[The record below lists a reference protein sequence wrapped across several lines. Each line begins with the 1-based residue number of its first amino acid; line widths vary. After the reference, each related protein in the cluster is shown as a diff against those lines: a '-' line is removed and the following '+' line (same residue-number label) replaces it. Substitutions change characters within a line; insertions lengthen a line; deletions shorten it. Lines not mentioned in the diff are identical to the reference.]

1 VKPGTLILGALVL
14 FLAFPFGAEAKD
26 PSKQVQEALKEA
38 GENRGALEAV
48 LQKTDPARKAWA
60 EFLIANLPAC
70 DLAQAQSEVLLE
82 HLAYADTA
90 RQELPW
96 GVTVPEDVF
105 YHYVLPPRV
114 SQEPLEAWRRYF
126 FEQLFSVVMECK
138 TMEEA
143 AQEVNRWCAERVV
156 FKPTQARDQGPLE
169 SLKGG
174 YGRCEELSIF
184 YISALRSVG
193 IPARLAWTPY
203 WTIQDNNHAWV
214 EVWADGR
221 WQYTGACEPGK
232 HLCEAWFNPVVKRT
246 GLVLTEA
253 FGVPEKE
260 PQLYKAGQGE
270 ARINV
275 TTIYARTGTLGVKV
289 IAGGNP
295 QGKAQVWISVYNWGG
310 LRAIA
315 RRECGENGEM
325 SLQIGRGDYV
335 VSCGNKQGFA
345 YKVVKVE
352 AGKASEATLDLESAD
367 ATFLSEKRFYL
378 NYPKGEE
385 K

>member
-1 VKPGTLILGALVL
+1 MGALVL

-26 PSKQVQEALKEA
+26 PSKQVQETLKEA

-96 GVTVPEDVF
+96 GVKVPEDVF

-143 AQEVNRWCAERVV
+143 SYEVNRWCAERVV
-156 FKPTQARDQGPLE
+156 FKPTQRRDQGPLE

-174 YGRCEELSIF
+174 YGRCEELSIL

-193 IPARLAWTPY
+193 IPARMAWTPY
-203 WTIQDNNHAWV
+203 WSTSDNNHAWV

-221 WQYTGACEPGK
+221 WQYTGACEPQSK
-232 HLCEAWFNPVVKRT
+232 LCVAWFDAPVKRT
-246 GLVLTEA
+246 GLVLTES
-253 FGVPEKE
+253 FGQPEDGKNI
-260 PQLYKAGQGE
+260 YKKGQGE
-270 ARINV
+270 AMLNV
-275 TTIYARTGTLGVKV
+275 TPTYARTGTLKVKV
-289 IAGGNP
+289 MSQDKP
-295 QGKAQVWISVYNWGG
+295 QGKALVWVSVFNFGG
-310 LRAIA
+310 LRAISK
-315 RRECGENGEM
+315 RECDVQGEM
-325 SLQIGRGDYV
+325 TLEMGQGAYV
-335 VSCGNKQGFA
+335 VSSQTKKGFA
-345 YKVVKVE
+345 YKVVQVE
-352 AGKASEATLDLESAD
+352 AGKTKADTLFLAPLEGARL
-367 ATFLSEKRFYL
+367 TERFQL
-378 NYPKGEE
+378 LYPKVVKE
-385 K
+385 

>member
-1 VKPGTLILGALVL
+1 VTPRTFFLGFLTLILT
-14 FLAFPFGAEAKD
+14 FPLGAEAKG
-26 PSKQVQEALKEA
+26 PSKQVQEAMEEA

-126 FEQLFSVVMECK
+126 FEQLFSVVMDCK

-143 AQEVNRWCAERVV
+143 SYEVNRWCAERVV
-156 FKPTQARDQGPLE
+156 FKPTQRRDQGPLE

-174 YGRCEELSIF
+174 YGRCEELSIL

-193 IPARLAWTPY
+193 IPARMAWTPY
-203 WTIQDNNHAWV
+203 WSTSDNNHAWV

-221 WQYTGACEPGK
+221 WGYTGACEPGK
-232 HLCEAWFNPVVKRT
+232 RLCEAWFVPVVKRT

-253 FGVPEKE
+253 FGIPDKE

-275 TTIYARTGTLGVKV
+275 TTIYARTGTLGVNV
-289 IAGGNP
+289 LAGGKP

-315 RRECGENGEM
+315 RRDCDGNGEM

-352 AGKASEATLDLESAD
+352 AGKASEATLDLEPAET
-367 ATFLSEKRFYL
+367 ALLSEKRFYL
-378 NYPKGEE
+378 QYPQDVE

>member
-1 VKPGTLILGALVL
+1 MKPGTLILRALVL
-14 FLAFPFGAEAKD
+14 FLAFPFGTEAKD
-26 PSKQVQEALKEA
+26 PSKQVQKALKEA

-60 EFLIANLPAC
+60 EFLIANLPPC

-96 GVTVPEDVF
+96 GVKVPEDLF
-105 YHYVLPPRV
+105 FHYVLPPRV

-143 AQEVNRWCAERVV
+143 AQEVNRWCAERVL
-156 FKPTQARDQGPLE
+156 FKPTQRRDQGPLE

-174 YGRCEELSIF
+174 YGRCEELSIL
-184 YISALRSVG
+184 YISALRSVD
-193 IPARLAWTPY
+193 IPARMAWTPY
-203 WTIQDNNHAWV
+203 WSTSDNNHAWV

-232 HLCEAWFNPVVKRT
+232 RLCEAWFNPVVKRT

-253 FGVPEKE
+253 FGIPDKE

-275 TTIYARTGTLGVKV
+275 TTTYARTGTLGVKV
-289 IAGGNP
+289 ITGGKP

-315 RRECGENGEM
+315 RRECDENGEM

-335 VSCGNKQGFA
+335 VSCGNKKGFA

-352 AGKASEATLDLESAD
+352 TGKASETTLDLEPAE
-367 ATFLSEKRFYL
+367 AAFLSEKRFYL

>member
-1 VKPGTLILGALVL
+1 MRALVL
-14 FLAFPFGAEAKD
+14 FLAFPFGTEAKD
-26 PSKQVQEALKEA
+26 PSKQVQKALKEA

-48 LQKTDPARKAWA
+48 LQKTDPTRKAWA
-60 EFLIANLPAC
+60 EFLIANLPPC

-96 GVTVPEDVF
+96 GVKVPEDLF
-105 YHYVLPPRV
+105 FHCVLPPRV

-143 AQEVNRWCAERVV
+143 AQEVNRWCAERVL
-156 FKPTQARDQGPLE
+156 FKPTQRRDQGPLE

-174 YGRCEELSIF
+174 YGRCEELSIL
-184 YISALRSVG
+184 YISALRSVD
-193 IPARLAWTPY
+193 IPARMAWTPY
-203 WTIQDNNHAWV
+203 WSTSDNNHAWV

-232 HLCEAWFNPVVKRT
+232 RLCEAWFNPVVKRT

-253 FGVPEKE
+253 FGIPDKE

-275 TTIYARTGTLGVKV
+275 TTTYARTGTLGVKV
-289 IAGGNP
+289 ITGGKP

-315 RRECGENGEM
+315 RRECDENGEM

-335 VSCGNKQGFA
+335 VSCGNKKGFA

-352 AGKASEATLDLESAD
+352 TGKASETTLDLEPAE
-367 ATFLSEKRFYL
+367 AAFLSEKRFYL

>member
-1 VKPGTLILGALVL
+1 MEALVL
-14 FLAFPFGAEAKD
+14 FLAFPFWAEAKD

-70 DLAQAQSEVLLE
+70 DLAQAQPEVLLE

-96 GVTVPEDVF
+96 GVKVPEDVF

-232 HLCEAWFNPVVKRT
+232 RLCEAWFNPVVKRT

-253 FGVPEKE
+253 FGIPDKE
-260 PQLYKAGQGE
+260 PQLYKTGHGE

-275 TTIYARTGTLGVKV
+275 TTIYTRTGTLGVK
-289 IAGGNP
+289 ILAGGKP
-295 QGKAQVWISVYNWGG
+295 QEKAQVWISVYNWGG

-315 RRECGENGEM
+315 RRDCDGNGEM

-335 VSCGNKQGFA
+335 VSCGNKKGFA

-352 AGKASEATLDLESAD
+352 AGKASEATLDLEPAET
-367 ATFLSEKRFYL
+367 ALLSEKRFHL

>member
-1 VKPGTLILGALVL
+1 VKPGTLILRALVL
-14 FLAFPFGAEAKD
+14 FLAFPFGTEAKD
-26 PSKQVQEALKEA
+26 PSKQVQKALKEA

-60 EFLIANLPAC
+60 EFLIANLPPC

-96 GVTVPEDVF
+96 GVKVPEDLF
-105 YHYVLPPRV
+105 FHYVLPPRV

-143 AQEVNRWCAERVV
+143 AQEVNRWCAERVL
-156 FKPTQARDQGPLE
+156 FKPTQRRDQGPLE

-174 YGRCEELSIF
+174 YGRCEELSIL
-184 YISALRSVG
+184 YISALRSVD
-193 IPARLAWTPY
+193 IPARMAWTPY
-203 WTIQDNNHAWV
+203 WSTSDNNHAWV

-232 HLCEAWFNPVVKRT
+232 RLCEAWFNPVVKRT

-253 FGVPEKE
+253 FGIPDKE

-275 TTIYARTGTLGVKV
+275 TTTYARTGTLGVKV
-289 IAGGNP
+289 ITGGKP

-315 RRECGENGEM
+315 RRECDENGEM

-335 VSCGNKQGFA
+335 VSCGNKKGFA

-352 AGKASEATLDLESAD
+352 TGKASETTLDLEPAE
-367 ATFLSEKRFYL
+367 AAFLSEKRFYL

>member
-96 GVTVPEDVF
+96 GVKVPEDVF

-126 FEQLFSVVMECK
+126 FEQLFSMVMECK

-143 AQEVNRWCAERVV
+143 SYEVNRWCAERVV
-156 FKPTQARDQGPLE
+156 FKPTQRRDQGPLE

-174 YGRCEELSIF
+174 YGRCEELSIL

-193 IPARLAWTPY
+193 IPARMAWTPY
-203 WTIQDNNHAWV
+203 WSTSDNNHAWV

-221 WQYTGACEPGK
+221 WQYTGACEPQSK
-232 HLCEAWFNPVVKRT
+232 LCVAWFDAPVKRT
-246 GLVLTEA
+246 GLVLTES
-253 FGVPEKE
+253 FGVPEDGKE
-260 PQLYKAGQGE
+260 VYNKGGSE
-270 ARINV
+270 ATLNV
-275 TTIYARTGTLGVKV
+275 TSIYARTGTLKVKV
-289 IAGGNP
+289 MSRDKP
-295 QGKAQVWISVYNWGG
+295 QGKAVVWVSVFNFGG
-310 LRAIA
+310 LRAISK
-315 RRECGENGEM
+315 RECDAQGKM
-325 SLQIGRGDYV
+325 SLEIGQGTYS
-335 VSCGNKQGFA
+335 VSSQTKKGFA
-345 YKVVKVE
+345 YKGVQVE
-352 AGKASEATLDLESAD
+352 ARKTKEETLSLGPLEGALLSEQHLLLTYPKAD
-367 ATFLSEKRFYL
+367 AK
-378 NYPKGEE
+378 
-385 K
+385 